1 MGRGRF
7 ATVFQGRYNK
17 STVAVKVY
25 PAGWKHKFTTEK
37 EIYELPLMKHR
48 GIVQFLGTGRKPD
61 DGSLIIVLQY
71 AEYVRENHIFRIT
84 MLNLELN

>member
-25 PAGWKHKFTTEK
+25 PADWKHKFTTEK
-37 EIYELPLMKHR
+37 EIYELPLMKHS
-48 GIVQFLGTGRKPD
+48 GIVQFLGTGRKPE
-61 DGSLIIVLQY
+61 DGSLRIVLQY
-71 AEYVRENHIFRIT
+71 AEYVREKRILRVT
-84 MLNLELN
+84 MLTLEQN